1 MWEGVNSTWL
11 EMQQID
17 EEKMHARGVSS
28 FFDWVKERSRLF
40 RGVTFGTMHRDD
52 AYEFA
57 RLGTHVERA
66 DSTARILDVKYHVL
80 LPSVK
85 DVGGAVDYYQWSA
98 VLRSV
103 AAFEAYRKVY
113 RDVITPLKLAE
124 LLILRDDTAMTVA
137 SDSRTNAGVDHI
149 ATFPK
154 MRVYEKKDD
163 RVIVALSSG
172 NLAMTQGVINILD
185 RQHRAPEGEE
195 SIWKAES
202 MYDAA
207 SLVGDALREMQRR
220 DAPFLTQSSIEPNAN
235 LLVGGQI
242 KGEPPR
248 LFHVYAQGNFI
259 EATDDTPYFQLGESK
274 YGKPI
279 LDRVI
284 SLATPQK
291 EAAKCVLISFDST
304 MKSNISVGLPIDL
317 LWYPRDSLRV
327 GMQQRIREGDPYFTM
342 LPSPWAAALR
352 PVSSHLPHPACL
364 H

>member
-1 MWEGVNSTWL
+1 MTYCVAL
-11 EMQQID
+11 
-17 EEKMHARGVSS
+17 
-28 FFDWVKERSRLF
+28 RL
-40 RGVTFGTMHRDD
+40 
-52 AYEFA
+52 
-57 RLGTHVERA
+57 
-66 DSTARILDVKYHVL
+66 
-80 LPSVK
+80 
-85 DVGGAVDYYQWSA
+85 
-98 VLRSV
+98 
-103 AAFEAYRKVY
+103 
-113 RDVITPLKLAE
+113 
-124 LLILRDDTAMTVA
+124 DTGMIFA

-149 ATFPK
+149 ATFTK
-154 MRVYEKKDD
+154 MRVYEKKDE

-185 RQHRAPEGEE
+185 RHAKLAEGDE
-195 SIWKAES
+195 SIWSATS

-207 SLVGDALREMQRR
+207 GQVGDALREMQRR
-220 DAPFLTQSSIEPNAN
+220 DAPFLAQASIEPNAN

-342 LPSPWAAALR
+342 LRSRWGGGLR
-352 PVSSHLPHPACL
+352 RVFSELPDPDWL
-364 H
+364 E

>member
-1 MWEGVNSTWL
+1 MTYCV
-11 EMQQID
+11 
-17 EEKMHARGVSS
+17 AV
-28 FFDWVKERSRLF
+28 RL
-40 RGVTFGTMHRDD
+40 
-52 AYEFA
+52 
-57 RLGTHVERA
+57 
-66 DSTARILDVKYHVL
+66 
-80 LPSVK
+80 
-85 DVGGAVDYYQWSA
+85 
-98 VLRSV
+98 
-103 AAFEAYRKVY
+103 
-113 RDVITPLKLAE
+113 
-124 LLILRDDTAMTVA
+124 DTGMIFA

-149 ATFPK
+149 ATFSK
-154 MRVYEKKDD
+154 MRVYEKNDE
-163 RVIVALSSG
+163 RVIVVLSSG

-185 RQHRAPEGEE
+185 RHAKMPESEE
-195 SIWKAES
+195 NIWNVGS

-207 SLVGDALREMQRR
+207 AIVGDSLREMHRR
-220 DAPFLTQSSIEPNAN
+220 DAAFLAQSSIEASSS

-242 KGEPPR
+242 KGEAPR

-284 SLATPQK
+284 SMATPQK

-342 LPSPWAAALR
+342 LRSRWGGGLR
-352 PVSSHLPHPACL
+352 RVFSELPDPDWL
-364 H
+364 E